1 METDIT
7 LIATGYT
14 LARIGIIAAVGYLFY
29 RYMLPSRPARVP
41 IRSRSNYARERYES
55 TRSNR

>member
-7 LIATGYT
+7 LIATGYAI
-14 LARIGIIAAVGYLFY
+14 ARIGIIAAVGYLIY
-29 RYMLPSRPARVP
+29 RYVISSRPSRVP

-55 TRSNR
+55 TRSDR

>member
-1 METDIT
+1 METEIT
-7 LIATGYT
+7 LIASGYT

-29 RYMLPSRPARVP
+29 RYMISSKPSKVP